1 MGTGNSFGKLFK
13 ISTWGESHGGGVGVT
28 LDGVPPKIPIT
39 REEIQK
45 ELDRRRP
52 GQSRLTTP
60 RNEDDQV
67 EILSGV
73 SPDGLTLG
81 TPIGMLV
88 RNKDHRSQDYD
99 TNAIAYR
106 PSHAD
111 ATYDAKYGIRAVAG
125 GGRSS
130 ARETIGRVAAGAVAK
145 KMLALYCGCDILGY
159 VKRDIEATVDA
170 DAVTLAEVEANI
182 ARCPDAAAPSAWWPA
197 STRCAS
203 PGTASAAWWR
213 WRPATCPRAWARP
226 CSTSWRPSWPRPACR
241 LPGGQGVRGGLRV
254 RGTLLTGKE
263 HNDEVPPGRE
273 RQRRKTKT
281 NRSGRHPGRDQQW
294 GDHRGEGGVQA
305 HVHHRPAPEH
315 RDPGRHRGGAPRE
328 GPPRPLR
335 APPRRAHG
343 GGHGGAHAGGRA
355 DAALRPG
362 QHAGPRA
369 GRGAHQPPGQEA
381 GGRRLPGGG
390 QQ

>member
-111 ATYDAKYGIRAVAG
+111 ATYDAGHGIRAVRAAV
-125 GGRSS
+125 RSS
-130 ARETIGRVAAGAVAK
+130 ARPSAAWPPGRPWLRRCSPYCGRHPRLATRVAGGRGAFPSPAPPLPCCTY
-145 KMLALYCGCDILGY
+145 MHAPPPFAPPPPPPPPPRY
-159 VKRDIEATVDA
+159 VYIH
-170 DAVTLAEVEANI
+170 
-182 ARCPDAAAPSAWWPA
+182 
-197 STRCAS
+197 RCAS

-226 CSTSWRPSWPRPACR
+226 CSTSWRPSWP
-241 LPGGQGVRGGLRV
+241 
-254 RGTLLTGKE
+254 
-263 HNDEVPPGRE
+263 
-273 RQRRKTKT
+273 
-281 NRSGRHPGRDQQW
+281 
-294 GDHRGEGGVQA
+294 
-305 HVHHRPAPEH
+305 
-315 RDPGRHRGGAPRE
+315 
-328 GPPRPLR
+328 
-335 APPRRAHG
+335 
-343 GGHGGAHAGGRA
+343 
-355 DAALRPG
+355 
-362 QHAGPRA
+362 
-369 GRGAHQPPGQEA
+369 
-381 GGRRLPGGG
+381 
-390 QQ
+390 